1 MKTRIKT
8 IVAAFV
14 AYASLSGLHAS
25 AQEAISS
32 YIIGSPNVV
41 GYATNGAGFAFS
53 PTASIAVTALGF
65 GGSDLAN
72 YPYQVSLYNASGT
85 QLATA
90 QVTTGSSL
98 VNQTY
103 YQGISAVDL
112 TVGATYYLG
121 AVEVGDP
128 FGNYWVGTV
137 VGDGL
142 GGTFTVNPDINYLN
156 SETDFFSGIPTN
168 PQGSSYFFVDENFQF
183 TPVPEPSV
191 LCLSAAGLLGVAWSW
206 RRLR

>member
-1 MKTRIKT
+1 MRIRIRT
-8 IVAAFV
+8 VVAAFF
-14 AYASLSGLHAS
+14 ASASLSCLPAS
-25 AQEAISS
+25 AQEAIPSFS
-32 YIIGSPNVV
+32 GGSVV
-41 GYATNGAGFAFS
+41 GYTTNGAGFAFS
-53 PTASIAVTALGF
+53 PTTSMAVTALGF

-90 QVTTGSSL
+90 QITTGSPF

-112 TVGATYYLG
+112 TAGAIYYLG
-121 AVEVGDP
+121 AVQVGDP
-128 FGNYWVGTV
+128 SGNFWVGNV
-137 VGDGL
+137 VGDGI

-156 SETDFFSGIPTN
+156 GVADFVSGIPTVQDPN
-168 PQGSSYFFVDENFQF
+168 VFFVDENFQF

-191 LCLSAAGLLGVAWSW
+191 LCLGAAGLLGLVWSW
-206 RRLR
+206 RRRR